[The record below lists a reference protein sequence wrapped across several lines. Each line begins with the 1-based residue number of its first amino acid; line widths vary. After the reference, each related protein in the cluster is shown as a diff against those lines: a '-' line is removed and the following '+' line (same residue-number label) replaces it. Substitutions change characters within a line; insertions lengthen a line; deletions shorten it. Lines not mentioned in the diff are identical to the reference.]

1 MGCGSTLLEY
11 SRLCSPLLWR
21 TGTSVFTAEVG
32 TRTGFESSSMFGAA
46 IGTKLEARIGVG
58 IRF

>member
-1 MGCGSTLLEY
+1 M
-11 SRLCSPLLWR
+11 
-21 TGTSVFTAEVG
+21 FTAEVG